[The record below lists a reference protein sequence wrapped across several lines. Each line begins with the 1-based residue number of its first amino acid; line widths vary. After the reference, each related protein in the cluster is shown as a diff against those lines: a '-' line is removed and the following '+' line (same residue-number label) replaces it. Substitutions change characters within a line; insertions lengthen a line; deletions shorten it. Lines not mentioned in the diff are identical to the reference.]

1 MEEEITNETTA
12 EAAAGVAQSAES
24 VVKAVDTTNSGVD
37 FDAIL

>member
-12 EAAAGVAQSAES
+12 EAAGVAQSAES